1 MHSAQYLWITRYF
14 AKRDAEQS
22 ARAGGWSPW
31 RYWITLVAGGAAL
44 FLPVPWLASYG
55 WHVDFSA
62 SIFIVAAIVNLHHF
76 MIDGVVWKL
85 RNPRVG
91 RVLVHTEAAAA
102 KPAPATAGRAA
113 PARRPAFRWAWRV
126 ALVAGLAALAAVD
139 QWRYVLAIGHGERD
153 RLADAARLNPYDSGA
168 YLRLAQAESAAGD
181 PAAAAAAL
189 RRAVDVSPQNPILAQ
204 ALVRRLIE
212 AGQFDEAY
220 RQCQALLARWPDDVN
235 ALVNAGVLADRLG
248 DAASAERWW
257 TQAIALDPSQR
268 RVHLYLAERLDARG
282 AGRDALPHYQRYLEL
297 VTRAAAAD
305 RPDPR
310 EVVAVVVK
318 FGDALAR
325 DGQAGV
331 ARTQYNLAIR
341 MAGQTGLSDLGTL
354 AETQRRAL
362 DAPPVSAPIRSEAAA
377 VYQEALRGAR
387 AAVVRGQEQHHLREL
402 VGVDAPLQRLVAQ
415 RALLAF
421 GRPPFRQLPFGR
433 DPARKH
439 AVHPDVVRAERPRHR
454 PRQPL
459 DARLRDRVAGE
470 EVFLHVIAAAA
481 DVDDRAAAARD
492 HAGRDRLDGEE
503 VVAQVGVEAVVPVLG
518 RHRLPRVAIVAG
530 GVVHQHADAVEIGDR
545 RGAYALQ
552 RGDVDQ
558 IDVVEARPMPGPGPD
573 AGLHDGAALFG
584 LDVGEPDATP
594 LPRELLD
601 EGAADAVGAAG
612 DEDAAVDEGRVR
624 REAAGGCG
632 SRSRG
637 HGPQS

>member
-1 MHSAQYLWITRYF
+1 MAPGVPISCWIGLKHADMAHKTGKAMAPAPRSIWIDRPWIDLLIGCGGWSLPLLAVSYTLVAGDVPRWSAVFYGLALVCNYPHYMATVYRAYGRDDRGAHRLYTHWLTGALIALGVAAHAWFPLVPWLFTAYVMWSPWHYTGQNFGVLMMFLRRAGVDVSAEERRRLHLAFVASFVMLLAAFNTGASADPLVLSLGLPPMSARIVEAGAGLTFLTGGLAAFVPLARRAPRGALLAPLTLYSTQALWFVLPVAANWMASIDTPQTRYSSGMLAVMHSAQYLWITRYF

-22 ARAGGWSPW
+22 ARAGAWSPW
-31 RYWITLVAGGAAL
+31 RYSITLVAGGAAL

-102 KPAPATAGRAA
+102 KPAPATADAA

-126 ALVAGLAALAAVD
+126 ALVASLAALAAVD

-248 DAASAERWW
+248 DAAAAERWW

-331 ARTQYNLAIR
+331 ARTQYDLAIR

-362 DAPPVSAPIRSEAAA
+362 DAPPVSAP
-377 VYQEALRGAR
+377 
-387 AAVVRGQEQHHLREL
+387 
-402 VGVDAPLQRLVAQ
+402 
-415 RALLAF
+415 
-421 GRPPFRQLPFGR
+421 
-433 DPARKH
+433 
-439 AVHPDVVRAERPRHR
+439 
-454 PRQPL
+454 
-459 DARLRDRVAGE
+459 
-470 EVFLHVIAAAA
+470 
-481 DVDDRAAAARD
+481 
-492 HAGRDRLDGEE
+492 
-503 VVAQVGVEAVVPVLG
+503 
-518 RHRLPRVAIVAG
+518 
-530 GVVHQHADAVEIGDR
+530 
-545 RGAYALQ
+545 
-552 RGDVDQ
+552 
-558 IDVVEARPMPGPGPD
+558 
-573 AGLHDGAALFG
+573 
-584 LDVGEPDATP
+584 
-594 LPRELLD
+594 
-601 EGAADAVGAAG
+601 
-612 DEDAAVDEGRVR
+612 
-624 REAAGGCG
+624 
-632 SRSRG
+632 
-637 HGPQS
+637 